1 MARVEINH
9 KVTFDHLDLFQ
20 EGVEFRVLIPNCH
33 NVFTIKKGVNR
44 RRRILCCENVL
55 A

>member
-20 EGVEFRVLIPNCH
+20 EGVEFRVLIP
-33 NVFTIKKGVNR
+33 VFTIKKGVNR